1 MQKKTILVTG
11 SNGQLGSE
19 IKALSPLYPAYIFLF
34 VTKEDLSIDNNV
46 SVTNFFATHTIHC
59 CINCAAFTAV
69 DKAETEPEKA
79 LLINATAVGF
89 LAAICNLYQALFFHI
104 STDYVFDGLSAA
116 PYKEDHPVQPINMY
130 GDSKLKGEELAVQN
144 NPDAII
150 IRTSWV
156 YSFYRNNFVKTM
168 LRLMGEKESIKVVSD
183 QQGCPTY
190 AADLAEVIL
199 QITNF
204 LQCSPASLHELHLS
218 SNIFHYSNAGI
229 TNWYQFALAIK
240 ELSGSKC
247 EVNPIVTAAYPTPA
261 KRPAWSV
268 MDTSKIQDT
277 FNISIPFWKNSL
289 EKCMKRFK

>member
-1 MQKKTILVTG
+1 MQQKTILVTG

-19 IKALSPLYPAYIFLF
+19 IKALSPLYPAYNFLF
-34 VTKEDLSIDNNV
+34 VTKEELSIDNND

-59 CINCAAFTAV
+59 CINCAAYTAV
-69 DKAETEPEKA
+69 DKAEAEPEKA

-89 LAAICNLYQALFFHI
+89 LAAICKKYQALFIHI
-104 STDYVFDGLSAA
+104 STDYVFDGTSSA
-116 PYKEDHPVQPINMY
+116 PYREDHAVNPVNIY
-130 GDSKLKGEELAVQN
+130 GGTKLKGEEMAVQN

-156 YSFYRNNFVKTM
+156 YAVYGNNFVKTM
-168 LRLMGEKESIKVVSD
+168 LRLMREKESINVVSD
-183 QQGCPTY
+183 QQGSPTY
-190 AADLAEVIL
+190 AADLAEAIL

-204 LQCSPASLHELHLS
+204 LQCSPASLHALHLS

-240 ELSGSKC
+240 ELSASKC
-247 EVNPIVTAAYPTPA
+247 EVNPVVTEAYPTPA

-268 MDTSKIQDT
+268 MDTSKIQHT

-289 EKCMKRFK
+289 EKCMKRF